1 MFLVNFLHKTNDK
14 KEKRETKTM
23 LNQRAAIKMSI
34 LNGAE
39 TKESNAGYNGGKV
52 ESGLFIIN
60 AKPSLEIA
68 SAHLNN
74 MSNLE
79 INLLRILMFEAK
91 SNILKIKKTKKIQNK
106 IKSGFLFCFAF

>member
-1 MFLVNFLHKTNDK
+1 MKKLRIIYVFLHKNSYGDFK
-14 KEKRETKTM
+14 LRSENSRY
-23 LNQRAAIKMSI
+23 
-34 LNGAE
+34 
-39 TKESNAGYNGGKV
+39 ESNAGYNGGKV